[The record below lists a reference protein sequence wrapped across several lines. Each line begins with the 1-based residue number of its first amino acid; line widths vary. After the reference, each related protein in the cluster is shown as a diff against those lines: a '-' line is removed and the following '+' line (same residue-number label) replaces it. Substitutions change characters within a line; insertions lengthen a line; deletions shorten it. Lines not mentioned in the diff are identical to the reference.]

1 MGGSGSKQPE
11 PDIPFE
17 ALGKILDLHKISNL
31 KEIIFISGNEKI
43 ANVIKTNFPN
53 NSILIS
59 SNPTNEEML
68 KMILQ

>member
-1 MGGSGSKQPE
+1 MEEYK
-11 PDIPFE
+11 
-17 ALGKILDLHKISNL
+17 
-31 KEIIFISGNEKI
+31 KI

-68 KMILQ
+68 KMVLQ